1 MANLDKRITA
11 SVSNIFEDASF
22 TPAQRIQLIPL
33 IKLFNVKITQM
44 IRILEE
50 TSEALR
56 EKDAKIGKLEE
67 ALRSYRDELH
77 EEIDKEDITTIEVG
91 SL

>member
-1 MANLDKRITA
+1 MANLDKQITA

-56 EKDAKIGKLEE
+56 EKDAKIEELKGEIKKLQVV
-67 ALRSYRDELH
+67 AKTVPQLY
-77 EEIDKEDITTIEVG
+77 G
-91 SL
+91 SE

>member
-11 SVSNIFEDASF
+11 SVSNIFEDSSF

-44 IRILEE
+44 IKILGE

-56 EKDAKIGKLEE
+56 EKDAKISKLEE
-67 ALRSYRDELH
+67 ALRSYRDELY
-77 EEIDKEDITTIEVG
+77 EEIDKEDITTIEIG